1 MRWTALI
8 WALPFLACALPAGA
22 QDIDDLDD
30 LDVGV
35 VLEDP
40 FIAGVQPNSWG
51 LTFLFGYRNV
61 SNTLL
66 HAEGIIVDVEFPDEV
81 AFADMELKGQQS
93 FAPQVRLSRT
103 FGRHFAL
110 ELGGGFSLGDYD
122 QTIKGELVNWVD
134 PDGDNEVSET
144 ETQKGSYWIW
154 NAELSGVWY
163 PRGKGVFQPYL
174 IGGIGQNWF
183 DIDTV
188 YIDGVSSALA
198 FSYGLGVRII
208 GDDLFS
214 LRMEVRNYHTALE
227 HAVGSTF
234 RELPNLSADRL
245 IQFPVSSL
253 VDISELSDAEI
264 AAILESLDLD
274 PSIVEGDNAV
284 TRLPVAYAGYEEE
297 TFMNLW
303 ISLGFEAAF

>member
-8 WALPFLACALPAGA
+8 WALPFLVCALPAGA

-40 FIAGVQPNSWG
+40 FIAGVQPNTWG

-66 HAEGIIVDVEFPDEV
+66 QAEGIIVDVEFPDEV

-110 ELGGGFSLGDYD
+110 ELGGGFSLGDYK
-122 QTIKGELVNWVD
+122 QNIKSEIVNWVD
-134 PDGDNEVSET
+134 PDGENEVTET

-163 PRGKGVFQPYL
+163 PRGKGVLQPYL

-183 DIDTV
+183 DIDTS
-188 YIDGVSSALA
+188 YIDGVTSSLA
-198 FSYGLGVRII
+198 FSYGLGLRIV
-208 GDDLFS
+208 GDELYS
-214 LRMEVRNYHTALE
+214 IRMEVRNYHTALD
-227 HAVGSTF
+227 HAVGDTF
-234 RELPNLSADRL
+234 RELPNLRADRL
-245 IQFPVSSL
+245 IKFPVSSL
-253 VDISELSDAEI
+253 VDINTLSDAEI

-274 PSIVEGDNAV
+274 PSIVEGENAV
-284 TRLPVAYAGYEEE
+284 TVLPVAYGGYEEE

-303 ISLGFEAAF
+303 ISLGFEATF